1 MEIIY
6 EVRIKTG
13 ILQYMCKEF
22 PSLESA
28 QKEVES
34 LKKQGFR
41 DVNIKKT
48 TIKVEYL

>member
-13 ILQYMCKEF
+13 ISKYMCKEF

-28 QKEVES
+28 QEEV
-34 LKKQGFR
+34 KKIKKKGFK
-41 DVNIKKT
+41 DVHIKKT